1 MLQPIPQM
9 DKEQVFKQSIA
20 DNLDETLIE
29 LGYSRTHEYKGV
41 VEYRNSNNILTFV
54 FEWNQA
60 YGFYCQLQFAN
71 EQTDYPL
78 STVINRLK
86 NSNQTEPGFGTE
98 FPELINKWTSE
109 LKNEIPELGINLL
122 TKTSVVIQALRSE
135 FDQRTLEYNQQLE
148 LESVKRTA
156 DEAWNSKNYQNYLNA
171 VNDKLEQLPSSYS
184 KKLSIAKK
192 RITEKNGL

>member
-1 MLQPIPQM
+1 M

-41 VEYRNSNNILTFV
+41 VEYRNLNNILTFV

-60 YGFYCQLQFAN
+60 YGFYCQQQFAG
-71 EQTDYPL
+71 EQTDFPL
-78 STVINRLK
+78 SIVINRLK
-86 NSNQTEPGFGTE
+86 NSTETKSPVFDTE
-98 FPELINKWTSE
+98 FHELVNKWTSE

-122 TKTSVVIQALRSE
+122 TKTSVVIQELRSE

-171 VNDKLEQLPSSYS
+171 VNGKLEQLPSSYS